1 MLIPGGFLSGTVQ
14 SWLLVAPAIPLC
26 ILLIRRPA
34 FNPLSI
40 SLILLC
46 VVSFLTSSF
55 SIVIPSESSGN
66 NSFQQ
71 FSVFIEFIFNILV
84 LKSCIRD
91 KTHQYLIVTAGLMF
105 AGIFLS
111 LMAFVQDQTFPFMW
125 IRIGYVLLFVLAL
138 SVIINQFQ
146 DVSHH
151 LTGVPAFWITAGIFF
166 QYGLISLLLEV
177 NGDNSDKVANDNELG
192 VLYMIINVIRFM
204 FFSIGLLLF
213 DRTTKN

>member
-26 ILLIRRPA
+26 ILLIKRPA
-34 FNPLSI
+34 FNSLSI

-46 VVSFLTSSF
+46 VVSFLTNSF
-55 SIVIPSESSGN
+55 SIVIPSGQPGN
-66 NSFQQ
+66 SSFQQ
-71 FSVFIEFIFNILV
+71 FAVFIEFIFNILV

-91 KTHQYLIVTAGLMF
+91 KKHQYFIITAGLMF

-111 LMAFVQDQTFPFMW
+111 LMTYEQGKTFPFMW
-125 IRIGYVLLFVLAL
+125 IRVGYILLFLLAL

-177 NGDNSDKVANDNELG
+177 NEVDASQVQQDSELG

-213 DRTTKN
+213 DRPSKN